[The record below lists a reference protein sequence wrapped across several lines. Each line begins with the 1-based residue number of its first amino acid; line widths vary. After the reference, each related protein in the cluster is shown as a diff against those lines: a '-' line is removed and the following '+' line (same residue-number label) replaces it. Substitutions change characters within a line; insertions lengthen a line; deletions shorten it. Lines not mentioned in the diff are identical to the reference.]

1 MLEKYFR
8 RKNHT
13 DYITLQLP
21 EVNREWWMSQF
32 TVTDVRFDNILLE
45 KLRPHETKELNTR
58 SR

>member
-32 TVTDVRFDNILLE
+32 TVTDVRFDNI
-45 KLRPHETKELNTR
+45 
-58 SR
+58 